1 MSCVCTH
8 LIHLIL
14 VIHLVHL
21 IHLILPDGQLSEHL
35 HCQGKSLGYWPI
47 WPAYSSL
54 FCFHASS
61 PASPNIVK
69 AKKLR
74 REPCPAKQP
83 DWLDPRV
90 GRGTWLNLVQ
100 PSSQVAQP
108 TFNELG
114 NLTLD
119 QPNFHTVG
127 HPSSYSDHLLHH
139 PSVFPFQ
146 RQSSESS
153 ILLHSIHALMEF
165 KTYLKMWKI
174 LVFSQNIHQDKYWY
188 IYSSH
193 VTLTSPIASF
203 QRFSYNNHTP
213 PPSQSHLGS
222 HWGTNTNTNTIISSP
237 PWHLRSH
244 FACQPHTNAAHL
256 WWHLTPSALHKVAM
270 QGSIQCLKF
279 SIVLYRIVS
288 YGTTTGPLRQNMRS
302 WGSSNMW
309 AR

>member
-1 MSCVCTH
+1 MIAECRFVNGIGDFLNFWFFRLLWEFRREYKRGNLFKWEYEAWSVYGVEIGDHIFPFVPAWQRLLATRVSQIQILISPERNFCHIFCDADLIAGLYTVNTSIARARALATH
-8 LIHLIL
+8 
-14 VIHLVHL
+14 
-21 IHLILPDGQLSEHL
+21 Q
-35 HCQGKSLGYWPI
+35 

-54 FCFHASS
+54 FCFHVSS

-74 REPCPAKQP
+74 REPCPAK
-83 DWLDPRV
+83 
-90 GRGTWLNLVQ
+90 
-100 PSSQVAQP
+100 QP

-188 IYSSH
+188 IFSSH

-203 QRFSYNNHTP
+203 QMFWYNHMP
-213 PPSQSHLGS
+213 PPSWFQFRCKYKHNHLLS
-222 HWGTNTNTNTIISSP
+222 EP

-244 FACQPHTNAAHL
+244 FACQSRL
-256 WWHLTPSALHKVAM
+256 WWHLQWM
-270 QGSIQCLKF
+270 
-279 SIVLYRIVS
+279 
-288 YGTTTGPLRQNMRS
+288 
-302 WGSSNMW
+302 
-309 AR
+309 